1 MDCEECGNKINNVNV
16 TSLVANH
23 GLHCFCSPECRK
35 EYMDKKGCL

>member
-1 MDCEECGNKINNVNV
+1 MDCEECGKTINNVNI
-16 TSLVANH
+16 TSWVNN